1 MENNSNPRKM
11 EEIVMQRRINHLFLI
26 MVTLLPA
33 CMILSCGGPKGAE
46 RSKTGGPDDNA
57 LSSQP
62 LDPSAS
68 RDESAP
74 LAPSSTRR
82 DGAKRETDK
91 EKSAAPK
98 STVGPANADR
108 SYAAVGRGQ
117 PLQQEAQVPGGAVLD
132 HQRSTR
138 ADTMR
143 EFNTENYSRIYENEF
158 LDAAKNPLSTF
169 SIDVDAASYSNVRRY
184 INAGSLPPHDAVRIE
199 EFINYFTYDYPQP
212 KKGEPFS
219 ITTDVAVCPWN
230 KAHRIVQIGLQGRR
244 IPMDDLPPNNLV
256 FLIDVSGSMLAQN
269 KLPLLKEAFKLLV
282 NGLRDRDKV
291 SIVVYAG
298 AAGLVLPPT
307 VGSDK
312 RAMLD
317 AIERLQAGGS
327 TAGGAGIELA
337 YKVAKD
343 EFIQGG
349 NNRVILA
356 TDGDFN
362 VGVSSEGE
370 LVRLIEKKRESG
382 VFLSVLG
389 FGTGNLQD
397 AKMEQLADKGNGHYA
412 YIDDINEA
420 RKVFVNELGA
430 TLLTIAKDVKLQ
442 LEFNPAQVEG
452 YRLIGYENR
461 MLRAEDFNN
470 DKKDAGELGAG
481 HSVTALYEVIPAGTN
496 YQFASI
502 EPLKYQATTISPVAF
517 SGREL
522 MTVKLR
528 YKPPQED
535 VSKLITG
542 IVQSDVRSI
551 ESVSENLRFA
561 TAVAQWGL
569 LLRESKFKGTAT
581 FDDVI
586 ALATGAKGADP
597 HGMRQEFIELVR
609 KSKGMRR

>member
-1 MENNSNPRKM
+1 
-11 EEIVMQRRINHLFLI
+11 MQRRISHLLAIF

-33 CMILSCGGPKGAE
+33 CVILSCGGPKVAE
-46 RSKTGGPDDNA
+46 RSKTDDNA
-57 LSSQP
+57 LSPQVANAPVDAAP
-62 LDPSAS
+62 LSPAPPSTTRQADVDKGRS
-68 RDESAP
+68 RDRSSES
-74 LAPSSTRR
+74 LSKSNRSGGEYK
-82 DGAKRETDK
+82 GAYGATGYAQPHQLPRE
-91 EKSAAPK
+91 
-98 STVGPANADR
+98 
-108 SYAAVGRGQ
+108 
-117 PLQQEAQVPGGAVLD
+117 QEGVVLD
-132 HQRSTR
+132 HQRRAQVDST
-138 ADTMR
+138 AA
-143 EFNTENYSRIYENEF
+143 FNTENYSRIYENEF
-158 LDAAKNPLSTF
+158 LDVAKNPLSTF

-184 INAGSLPPHDAVRIE
+184 LNAGSLPPRDAVRIE

-219 ITTDVAVCPWN
+219 ITTDVAVCPWD

-244 IPMDDLPPNNLV
+244 IAMEDLPPNNLV
-256 FLIDVSGSMLAQN
+256 FLIDVSGSMSSPD
-269 KLPLLKEAFKLLV
+269 KLPLLQSAFRLLV
-282 NGLRDRDKV
+282 KELRDRDKV

-298 AAGLVLPPT
+298 AAGLVLPT
-307 VGSDK
+307 TGGSEK
-312 RAMLD
+312 GKILD
-317 AIERLQAGGS
+317 AIDRLQAGGS

-343 EFIQGG
+343 EFIEGG

-430 TLLTIAKDVKLQ
+430 TLLTIAKDVKIQ
-442 LEFNPAQVEG
+442 IEFNPAQVEG

-481 HSVTALYEVIPAGTN
+481 HSVTAIYEVIPAGTN
-496 YQFASI
+496 YQYASI
-502 EPLKYQATTISPVAF
+502 DPLKYQGSAISPVAL
-517 SGREL
+517 SSREL

-542 IVQSDVRSI
+542 VVGSEVRAI
-551 ESVSENLRFA
+551 DNVSENLRFA

-569 LLRESKFKGTAT
+569 LLRESKFKGTST

-597 HGMRQEFIELVR
+597 HGMRAEFISLVQ